1 MTRGRSWKQVTVTT
15 FAHARAPRSDDNLEA
30 IKSRI
35 AQYKDNVNAVRGYFR
50 PITHELDGVGDKN
63 VIAAKIA
70 SIIMESR

>member
-1 MTRGRSWKQVTVTT
+1 M
-15 FAHARAPRSDDNLEA
+15 EA